1 MRRGEILAYYEH
13 VKVAYSVFLAEF
25 HMWQA
30 ASWHVRSGCIN
41 HVLLHHIPCAGCW
54 KPLMGHS
61 GGWGS
66 DFVELEAG
74 LGGERGL
81 GNGGNFGKAQ
91 DFLPS
96 TDGHHQVESGLGVQP
111 HPMDYSIML
120 WQPKVQKCS
129 ASGGKGFQL
138 RVGKLLTKFSSFCEQ
153 SGLYF
158 FRICW
163 LEGDRKQKL
172 GACRNKKSMWG
183 GENPLRILFILSKA
197 FSNRYNIKKENI
209 DAEFFFILVPFLSLD
224 LLIFFS
230 GRNYGSCPLVNRN
243 FHPLWGSVFKD
254 KPISGNILAS
264 DAFWESF

>member
-1 MRRGEILAYYEH
+1 MPCKDFGIRVLNVASRAGELLSLVTTFVWWTLENVEIMRRGEILAYYEH

-96 TDGHHQVESGLGVQP
+96 ADGHHQVESGLGVLP

-120 WQPKVQKCS
+120 WEPKVQKCS

-163 LEGDRKQKL
+163 FEGIESKSLEPVEIKK
-172 GACRNKKSMWG
+172 ACE
-183 GENPLRILFILSKA
+183 GERILSEYSSFCPKLFLIDTILK
-197 FSNRYNIKKENI
+197 RKI
-209 DAEFFFILVPFLSLD
+209 
-224 LLIFFS
+224 
-230 GRNYGSCPLVNRN
+230 
-243 FHPLWGSVFKD
+243 
-254 KPISGNILAS
+254 
-264 DAFWESF
+264 